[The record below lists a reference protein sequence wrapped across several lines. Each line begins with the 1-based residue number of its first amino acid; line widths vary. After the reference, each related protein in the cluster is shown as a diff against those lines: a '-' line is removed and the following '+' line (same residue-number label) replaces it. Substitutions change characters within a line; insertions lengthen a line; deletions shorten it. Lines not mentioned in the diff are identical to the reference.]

1 MSDDSNNTTAGGRSL
16 GGGASEPLPAS
27 WLHPAERP
35 RVGRIG
41 VGASGGPHNDDD
53 DDEDENEE
61 RENWFAGGERRYQRM
76 TSLSRFELIRC
87 SLFSGLSIENPDRQR
102 AVPGGNM
109 VRDLLRRA
117 AQ

>member
-1 MSDDSNNTTAGGRSL
+1 MSN
-16 GGGASEPLPAS
+16 
-27 WLHPAERP
+27 
-35 RVGRIG
+35 
-41 VGASGGPHNDDD
+41 
-53 DDEDENEE
+53 
-61 RENWFAGGERRYQRM
+61 
-76 TSLSRFELIRC
+76 LSRFELICC

>member
-16 GGGASEPLPAS
+16 GGGASEPLPTN
-27 WLHPAERP
+27 WLHPTERP

-41 VGASGGPHNDDD
+41 DSGGHHDD
-53 DDEDENEE
+53 DDEDEDENQE
-61 RENWFAGGERRYQRM
+61 RESWFAGGERRYQRM
-76 TSLSRFELIRC
+76 TSLSKFKLIRC